1 MRKFLICGLFLA
13 LAWPG
18 SVAALSVDLNL
29 SDDAA
34 ELKVGNKARDGM
46 LETQFSFLHEQNRGD
61 IAGLALHMVDDA
73 NPGGAPL
80 KVGIGGRAM
89 FVDTDG
95 PNGGGLALGGH
106 FRFTL
111 PDMDRL
117 GIGGEFYY
125 APSIVSGGDLD
136 RHLQWSLRGEYQIL
150 RQANVYIGYR
160 QARPSFEDSG
170 SFRLDS
176 GLHAGLRL
184 EF

>member
-1 MRKFLICGLFLA
+1 MRKFLIGLIFLA
-13 LAWPG
+13 MTWPG
-18 SVAALSVDLNL
+18 AAAALSIGLNL

-34 ELKVGNKARDGM
+34 ELKVANRAQDGM

-61 IAGLALHMVDDA
+61 VAGIALHMVDDA

-80 KVGIGGRAM
+80 NVGIGGRAL

-117 GIGGEFYY
+117 GIGGELYY
-125 APSIVSGGDLD
+125 APSIVAGGDLD

-160 QARPSFEDSG
+160 QVRPAFEEGG

-176 GLHAGLRL
+176 GIHAGLRL
-184 EF
+184 DF